1 MKKGRSVQEL
11 IGIQSFT
18 KYGLQTNKGELVFF
32 QIAPTNIS
40 VLSHANIEVKI
51 RHLLMVLS
59 SVPEIEIV
67 CTDSCE
73 CFDHNK
79 IYLRDKLEREK
90 NPKVQRIMKRDIEF
104 LDDIQMEMATARQ
117 FLFVIRCKAHKP
129 EQVFQTANHVEKVIS
144 EQGFEVRRMRKSD
157 IKRFLALCFDASI
170 NGEQMPDI
178 DGAQFLGT
186 NNLS

>member
-1 MKKGRSVQEL
+1 MQEL
-11 IGIQSFT
+11 IGIKTFT
-18 KYGLQTNKGELVFF
+18 KNGLATSKGELVFF

-59 SVPEIEIV
+59 SVLEIEIV

-73 CFDHNK
+73 CFDRNK
-79 IYLRDKLEREK
+79 IYLRDKLEGEK

-117 FLFVIRCKAHKP
+117 FMMIVRCKALKPSEIFKRANEVEAVIAKENFEVHRMKKP
-129 EQVFQTANHVEKVIS
+129 E
-144 EQGFEVRRMRKSD
+144 
-157 IKRFLALCFDASI
+157 IKRLLALYFEASV
-170 NGEQMPDI
+170 NGEQIPDII